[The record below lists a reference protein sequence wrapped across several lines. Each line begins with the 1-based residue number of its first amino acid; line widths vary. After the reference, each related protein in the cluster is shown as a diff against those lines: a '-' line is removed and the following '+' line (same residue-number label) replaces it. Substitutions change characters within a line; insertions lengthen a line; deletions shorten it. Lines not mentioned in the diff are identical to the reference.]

1 MKRVL
6 AILLLVTLFSLP
18 AVAQNST
25 FGKNKV
31 QYEKFAWQYI
41 QSDHFDVYYTQ
52 NGYELAVF
60 TAEAAEEAYE
70 SIRKLFRYEITERLV
85 LVVHNSHN
93 EFQQTNVIGEYLEEG
108 IGGVTE
114 LFKNRVV
121 VPFEGNYRQFRHV
134 IHHELVH
141 AVLND
146 MFYGGSIQSLIA
158 SGSTLILPLWFN
170 EGIAEYSALGWDK
183 NTDMFLRDA
192 VLQNYLPPIPYLGGY
207 FAYRGGQAVWY
218 YIAVRYGEEKIGEI
232 LNRIRGARSIDEGF
246 RSTIGLTVNELSEKW
261 QRELKTWYWPDIAR
275 YQDPSDL
282 GRRLTDHTKISN
294 FYNTSPSISPRGDR
308 VAFISDRSDYFS
320 IYLMSASD
328 GSNVERLVTGQQT
341 SDFEE
346 LHLLT
351 PGIAWSPDGKKI
363 ALAVKSGA
371 HDAIMIVDVESG
383 DQERITFDLQ
393 GIFSV
398 DWSRDGNRLAFVG
411 QNGPQSDIYLYDLTS
426 KALSQLTNDIFS
438 DADPAFSP
446 DGKSLF
452 FSSDRG
458 LYLDATYLP
467 PEFRMIEYDYSQYDL
482 YALDIVSKKVH
493 RVVAD
498 AAADESSPVLS
509 GDGKTLLY
517 ISNRNGINNIYA
529 RDLASGADRPLTNSL
544 SGLYQLSI
552 SADGSKLVYST
563 MTEGGFDIFSLLNP
577 LEQQLGQTVLE
588 PTRYAKRLVTG
599 EPGVPSRT
607 VPSAAAITD
616 TVGVRDRVTIVA
628 DTTRQE
634 SKYQTG
640 GRVDLSNFVFSD
652 EAMKDPAEKKEEKPP
667 DFAVKGNIDPEGNYV
682 PRKYKL
688 NFSPDLVY
696 GSASYNTFY
705 GIEAST
711 LMAFSDMMGDH
722 QIILQADLIFDLKN
736 SNYGLS
742 YFYLPNRIDWG
753 FIGYHSARFLYVFDP
768 RVGPTYFRYREWAVG
783 LTMSNPIDRF
793 RRIDITALWMNLSKE
808 NMDYVFLQP
817 ERRSF
822 ILPMFSYV
830 HDNSL
835 WGSGWFGPSNGSRFN
850 LTLYGAPKFSSQM
863 LDIWSLTFDYR
874 RYSKIFREMVFVT
887 RFTGGSSFGKD
898 RQEFLLGGDTG
909 WLNRRIDGLG
919 FPVDDVADYA
929 FLTPVYPMRG
939 YPFNRLHGAHYGLAN
954 FEFRFPLVRYF
965 ILGAVP
971 LGFQNILGAAFL
983 DIGSAWN
990 SAEKWKAYSRTPAGG
1005 TEVRDLLIG
1014 TGFGSRLV
1022 FFGMPIRIDV
1032 AWSYNGSGFSRPAYY
1047 FSIGPEI

>member
-6 AILLLVTLFSLP
+6 AILLFLPLFTAPSI
-18 AVAQNST
+18 AQYST

-31 QYEKFAWQYI
+31 QYERFSWQYI

-52 NGYELAVF
+52 GGYDLAVF
-60 TAEAAEEAYE
+60 AAEAAENAYQ
-70 SIRKLFRYEITERLV
+70 SIRTLFRYEITERLV

-93 EFQQTNVIGEYLEEG
+93 EFQQTNVIAEYLDEG

-146 MFYGGSIQSLIA
+146 MFYGGSIQSLI
-158 SGSTLILPLWFN
+158 SGGTTLILPLWFN
-170 EGIAEYSALGWDK
+170 EGIAEYSSLGWDK
-183 NTDMFLRDA
+183 DTDMFMRDA
-192 VLQNYLPPIPYLGGY
+192 VLHNYLPPIPYLGGY

-232 LNRIRGARSIDEGF
+232 LNRIRAARSIDQGF
-246 RSTIGLTVNELSEKW
+246 RASIGLTVDELSEKW
-261 QRELKTWYWPDIAR
+261 QRELKTWFWPDIAR
-275 YQDPSDL
+275 FQDPSDL
-282 GRRLTDHTKISN
+282 GRRLTDHSKQSN
-294 FYNTSPSISPRGDR
+294 FYNTSPAISPRGDR
-308 VAFISDRSDYFS
+308 VAFISDRGDYFS
-320 IYLMSASD
+320 VYLMSASD
-328 GSNVERLVTGQQT
+328 GSNVERLITGQQT

-351 PGIAWSPDGKKI
+351 PGIAWSPDGTKI
-363 ALAVKSGA
+363 ALAVKSGQY
-371 HDAIMIVDVESG
+371 DAIMIVDVESG
-383 DQERITFDLQ
+383 KQERITSGIN

-398 DWSRDGNRLAFVG
+398 DWSPDGTMLAFVG
-411 QNGPQSDIYLYDLTS
+411 QKTPQSDIYIYNLAT
-426 KALSQLTNDIFS
+426 KQFTQITNDIFS
-438 DADPAFSP
+438 DADPAFAP
-446 DGKSLF
+446 DSKSIY
-452 FSSDRG
+452 FSSDRSI
-458 LYLDATYLP
+458 YLDASYLP
-467 PEFRMIEYDYSQYDL
+467 PDFRMVNYNYSQYDL
-482 YALDIVSKKVH
+482 YAVDIATK
-493 RVVAD
+493 RVRQVVREED
-498 AAADESSPVLS
+498 SDETSPVLS
-509 GDGKTLLY
+509 GDGKTLFF
-517 ISNRNGINNIYA
+517 ISDRNGINNIYA
-529 RDLASGADRPLTNSL
+529 RNLETGTERPLTNSL

-552 SADGSKLVYST
+552 SGDGSKLVFST
-563 MTEGGFDIFSLLNP
+563 MTDGGFDIFALQNP
-577 LEQQLGQTVLE
+577 LQQQLTSSTLE
-588 PTRYAKRLVTG
+588 RTRYAKKLLINET
-599 EPGVPSRT
+599 PGIASAKRT
-607 VPSAAAITD
+607 PAAVVD
-616 TVGVRDRVTIVA
+616 TLSLRDRVAIVT
-628 DTTRQE
+628 DTTQQG
-634 SKYQTG
+634 SPYQTG
-640 GRVDLSNFVFSD
+640 NRVDLSDFVFS
-652 EAMKDPAEKKEEKPP
+652 EESMRNAASPSEKTP
-667 DFAVKGNIDPEGNYV
+667 DFAIRGNVDAEGNYV

-722 QIILQADLIFDLKN
+722 QIVLQADMMFDLKN

-742 YFYLPNRIDWG
+742 YYYLPNRIDWG
-753 FIGYHSARFLYVFDP
+753 FVGYHSARFLYVYDP
-768 RVGPTYFRYREWAVG
+768 IVGPTYYRFRQWAVG
-783 LTMSNPIDRF
+783 LTMSDPIDRF

-808 NMDYVFLQP
+808 NTDYVFIRP

-835 WGSGWFGPSNGSRFN
+835 WRGGWFGPTNGSRFN
-850 LTLYGAPKFSSQM
+850 LTLYGAPKFSSDM
-863 LDIWSLTFDYR
+863 VDIWSVIFDYR
-874 RYSKIFREMVFVT
+874 RYSKLFQDFIFVW
-887 RFTGGSSFGKD
+887 RFSGGASFGQD
-898 RQEFLLGGDTG
+898 RQEFLLGGDAG
-909 WLNRRIDGLG
+909 WINRRIEGLG

-939 YPFNRLHGAHYGLAN
+939 FPFNRLHGAHYGLAN
-954 FEFRFPLVRYF
+954 IEFRFPLVRYF
-965 ILGAVP
+965 ILGALP

-983 DIGSAWN
+983 DVGSAWN
-990 SAEKWKAYSRTPAGG
+990 SADHWKAFSRTPAGG
-1005 TEVRDLLIG
+1005 TEIRDLLVG
-1014 TGFGSRLV
+1014 TGIGARLI

>member
-6 AILLLVTLFSLP
+6 AILLLLPLFALP
-18 AVAQNST
+18 SFAQYST

-31 QYEKFAWQYI
+31 QYEKFAWKFI
-41 QSDHFDVYYTQ
+41 QSDHFDVYYSQ
-52 NGYELAVF
+52 DGYDLAVF
-60 TAEAAEEAYE
+60 TAEAAEDAYK

-93 EFQQTNVIGEYLEEG
+93 EFQQTNVISEYLEEG

-146 MFYGGSIQSLIA
+146 MFYGGSIQSLIT
-158 SGSTLILPLWFN
+158 SGTTLILPLWFN
-170 EGIAEYSALGWDK
+170 EGIAEYSSLGWDK
-183 NTDMFLRDA
+183 NTDMFMRDA
-192 VLQNYLPPIPYLGGY
+192 VLHNYLPPIPYLGGY
-207 FAYRGGQAVWY
+207 FAYRGGQSVWY

-232 LNRIRGARSIDEGF
+232 LNRIRGARSIDQGF

-261 QRELKTWYWPDIAR
+261 QRELKTWFWPDIAR
-275 YQDPSDL
+275 YQDPEDF
-282 GRRLTDHTKISN
+282 GRRLTDHTKESN

-308 VAFISDRSDYFS
+308 VAFISDRADYFS

-328 GSNVERLVTGQQT
+328 GSNLEQLITGQQT

-351 PGIAWSPDGKKI
+351 PGIAWSPDGAKI
-363 ALAVKSGA
+363 ALAVKSGE
-371 HDAIMIVDVESG
+371 HDAIMIIDVASG
-383 DQERITFDLQ
+383 AQERLTFNLD

-398 DWSRDGNRLAFVG
+398 DWSPDGTLLAFVG
-411 QNGPQSDIYLYDLTS
+411 QKSPQSDVYVYNLATKELTQITS
-426 KALSQLTNDIFS
+426 DIFS
-438 DADPAFSP
+438 DADPTFAP
-446 DGKSLF
+446 DSKSIF
-452 FSSDRG
+452 FSSDRSI
-458 LYLDATYLP
+458 YLDATYLP
-467 PEFRMIEYDYSQYDL
+467 PDFRMIKYDYSQYDL
-482 YALDIVSKKVH
+482 YSVDIATKRVH
-493 RVVAD
+493 RVVG
-498 AAADESSPVLS
+498 DEESDETSPVMS
-509 GDGKTLLY
+509 ADGKTLLY

-529 RDLASGADRPLTNSL
+529 RNLETGADRPLTNSL
-544 SGLYQLSI
+544 SGLYQLSS
-552 SADGSKLVYST
+552 SADGSKLVFST
-563 MTEGGFDIFSLLNP
+563 MTGGGFDIFSLLNP
-577 LEQQLGQTVLE
+577 LQQRLSLTTLE
-588 PTRYAKRLVTG
+588 PTRYAKKLVNAET
-599 EPGVPSRT
+599 PRADTNRVSRPS
-607 VPSAAAITD
+607 PND
-616 TVGVRDRVTIVA
+616 TVSVRDRVTFLA
-628 DTTRQE
+628 DTTHQE

-640 GRVDLSNFVFSD
+640 NRVDYSDFVFSD
-652 EAMKDPAEKKEEKPP
+652 ENMRDAAEPSNKSP
-667 DFAVKGNIDPEGNYV
+667 DFAIRGNVDAEGNYV

-688 NFSPDLVY
+688 SFSPDLVY

-722 QIILQADLIFDLKN
+722 QIVLQADLMFDLKN

-768 RVGPTYFRYREWAVG
+768 EVGPTYYRFRQWAVG
-783 LTMSNPIDRF
+783 LSMSYPIDRF
-793 RRIDITALWMNLSKE
+793 RRIDLSLFYMNLSKD
-808 NMDYVFLQP
+808 NLDYVFVRP
-817 ERRSF
+817 ERRGF

-835 WGSGWFGPSNGSRFN
+835 WQGGWFGPTNGSRFN
-850 LTLYGAPKFSSQM
+850 LTVYGAPKFSNEM
-863 LDIWSLTFDYR
+863 LDIWTVTFDWR
-874 RYSKIFREMVFVT
+874 RYTKIFRELILVS
-887 RFTGGSSFGKD
+887 RFSGGSSFGKD
-898 RQEFLLGGDTG
+898 RQEFLLGGDAG
-909 WLNRRIDGLG
+909 WINRRIEGLG

-939 YPFNRLHGAHYGLAN
+939 YPFNRLHGAQYGLAN

-965 ILGAVP
+965 ILGALP
-971 LGFQNILGAAFL
+971 FGFQNILGSAFL
-983 DIGSAWN
+983 DVGSAWN
-990 SAEKWKAYSRTPAGG
+990 NTEKWRAFSRGPAGD
-1005 TEVRDLLIG
+1005 TQTRDLLVG
-1014 TGFGSRLV
+1014 TGFGARLI
-1022 FFGMPIRIDV
+1022 FFGIPLRVDV
-1032 AWSYNGSGFSRPAYY
+1032 AWSYHGSGFSRPAYY

>member
-6 AILLLVTLFSLP
+6 ATLLLVTLVSLP
-18 AVAQNST
+18 SVAQNSS

-41 QSDHFDVYYTQ
+41 QSDHFDVYYSQ

-93 EFQQTNVIGEYLEEG
+93 EFQQTNVIAEYLDEG

-146 MFYGGSIQSLIA
+146 MFYGGSIQSLIT

-170 EGIAEYSALGWDK
+170 EGIAEFSALGWDK

-192 VLQNYLPPIPYLGGY
+192 VLQNYLPPVQYLGGY

-275 YQDPSDL
+275 YQDPADL
-282 GRRLTDHTKISN
+282 GRRLTDHTKESN
-294 FYNTSPSISPRGDR
+294 FYNTSPAISPRGDR

-351 PGIAWSPDGKKI
+351 PGIAWSPDGSRI

-383 DQERITFDLQ
+383 RQERITFDLE

-398 DWSRDGNRLAFVG
+398 DWSRDGKLLAFVG
-411 QNGPQSDIYLYDLTS
+411 QKSPQSDIYVYDLTT
-426 KALSQLTNDIFS
+426 KAVTQITDDIFS

-446 DGKSLF
+446 DGKTIF

-458 LYLDATYLP
+458 VYLDATYVP
-467 PEFRMIEYDYSQYDL
+467 PEFRMIDYDYSHYDL
-482 YALDIVSKKVH
+482 YSVEITTRAVH
-493 RVVAD
+493 RILGD
-498 AAADESSPVLS
+498 AGSDESSPVLS
-509 GDGKTLLY
+509 ADGKTLVY
-517 ISNRNGINNIYA
+517 ISDRNGINNIYA
-529 RDLASGADRPLTNSL
+529 RELAGGADRPLTNSL

-563 MTEGGFDIFSLLNP
+563 MTEGGFDIFSLQNP
-577 LEQQLGQTVLE
+577 VDYQLGLTVLE
-588 PTRYAKRLVTG
+588 PTRYAKRLATG
-599 EPGVPSRT
+599 EP
-607 VPSAAAITD
+607 AIPPRPMPRAGAPTD
-616 TVGVRDRVTIVA
+616 TVGVRDRVTILA
-628 DTTRQE
+628 DTSRQE
-634 SKYQTG
+634 STYQTSD
-640 GRVDLSNFVFSD
+640 RVDLSNFVFDS
-652 EAMKDPAEKKEEKPP
+652 ESMKDPGEKAPVAP
-667 DFAVKGNIDPEGNYV
+667 DFAVKGNIDAEGNYV

-742 YFYLPNRIDWG
+742 YFYLPNKIDWG
-753 FIGYHSARFLYVFDP
+753 FIGYHSARFLYVYDAL
-768 RVGPTYFRYREWAVG
+768 VGPTYYRYREWAVG

-808 NMDYVFLQP
+808 NMDYLFIQP

-835 WGSGWFGPSNGSRFN
+835 WGMGWFGPSNGSRFN

-863 LDIWSLTFDYR
+863 LDIWSVTLDYR
-874 RYSKIFREMVFVT
+874 RYSKLFRELVFVA

-898 RQEFLLGGDTG
+898 RQEFLLGGDAG

-971 LGFQNILGAAFL
+971 FGFQNILGAAFL

-990 SAEKWKAYSRTPAGG
+990 SADKWKAYARTPEG
-1005 TEVRDLLIG
+1005 TTETRDLLVG

-1022 FFGMPIRIDV
+1022 FFGMPMRIDV
-1032 AWSYNGSGFSRPAYY
+1032 AWSYNGSSFSRPAYY